1 MEQFFLSCSHCHL
14 LQNIYVWF
22 PHASNWYYRMYLQ
35 TTENMFHRHQFLTV
49 FWSILSSVVANK
61 DKIPTIFTVSVLHHY
76 QYVYTVCSMN
86 HKFTMKHVAFPICK
100 TYDKTYIHLCFGDW
114 MASFSVILVMNRIC
128 LKIIYNLFCLTV
140 KAAAQRFCASVE
152 YWLEIKHK
160 KNLSLIIILKI
171 ATNQKKVVI
180 TNCRMIKCTFSLWVS
195 FFGLEPLNTSVSF
208 FHWCEILVSH
218 CDTIFLFQH
227 AFTLPFIAMFSFMD
241 DSKFMTI
248 LHECFLLSMTFYYN
262 YN

>member
-114 MASFSVILVMNRIC
+114 MACFCVILVMNQIC

-152 YWLEIKHK
+152 CFLA
-160 KNLSLIIILKI
+160 LSFWI
-171 ATNQKKVVI
+171 QGS
-180 TNCRMIKCTFSLWVS
+180 TFSTDVR
-195 FFGLEPLNTSVSF
+195 F
-208 FHWCEILVSH
+208 
-218 CDTIFLFQH
+218 
-227 AFTLPFIAMFSFMD
+227 
-241 DSKFMTI
+241 
-248 LHECFLLSMTFYYN
+248 
-262 YN
+262 

>member
-1 MEQFFLSCSHCHL
+1 M
-14 LQNIYVWF
+14 
-22 PHASNWYYRMYLQ
+22 
-35 TTENMFHRHQFLTV
+35 
-49 FWSILSSVVANK
+49 ANK

-114 MASFSVILVMNRIC
+114 MACFCVILVMNQIC

-152 YWLEIKHK
+152 CWNKAQRKFKCDYYIEE
-160 KNLSLIIILKI
+160 S
-171 ATNQKKVVI
+171 NQPKEGCHYQLQNNKMYLFFVG
-180 TNCRMIKCTFSLWVS
+180 F
-195 FFGLEPLNTSVSF
+195 FFGFEPLNTRVYF

-227 AFTLPFIAMFSFMD
+227 AFTLPFIQ
-241 DSKFMTI
+241 
-248 LHECFLLSMTFYYN
+248 L
-262 YN
+262 

>member
-22 PHASNWYYRMYLQ
+22 PHASNWYYYMYLQ
-35 TTENMFHRHQFLTV
+35 TTDNMFHRHQFLTV

-76 QYVYTVCSMN
+76 QYVNTVCSMN
-86 HKFTMKHVAFPICK
+86 HKFTMKHVACPICK

-114 MASFSVILVMNRIC
+114 MACFCVILVMNQIC

-152 YWLEIKHK
+152 SWNKAQRKFKCDYYIEE
-160 KNLSLIIILKI
+160 S
-171 ATNQKKVVI
+171 NQPKEGCHYQLQNNKMYLFFVG
-180 TNCRMIKCTFSLWVS
+180 F
-195 FFGLEPLNTSVSF
+195 FFGFEPLNTRVYF

-227 AFTLPFIAMFSFMD
+227 AFTLPFIQ
-241 DSKFMTI
+241 
-248 LHECFLLSMTFYYN
+248 L
-262 YN
+262 